1 VLGFPL
7 PYPQE
12 LLYSTIARAGVHD
25 GETSPKQLLD
35 SVFGDRKVIATVD
48 LPSHIE
54 KIAAQYPEK
63 LGLVSEKLIAEHT
76 LWPLY
81 APFIPDQRGRDI
93 KQWMMRKSY
102 GSAHLSSGIAASRIK
117 HKLAFY
123 LCPGCIDEQRAK
135 YGEAYWD
142 RCWQVPLI
150 RLCAKHGPLQESN
163 IHLNEEHRHA
173 FIDISE
179 VKCITELDVSD
190 NDRRFTAL
198 AIPLVQCSILESPT
212 YHQWTLLYQAFAKE
226 YGCLEGRGI
235 DHRHLF
241 RKYISRWGTSWLRQS
256 NLMPDITDT
265 SWLRGVFRKHR
276 KSFSFAE
283 HVTVIDALSEGQIT
297 ISQAIQ
303 RALLFPSEE
312 PKRKKL
318 ITVFESSN
326 SKDQIQWLAAI
337 SEKSPKQA
345 RQEHPALYAR
355 LYRAQYVWLMQEN
368 AEQRVPYS
376 NQNKRVNWN
385 DRDRQTA
392 KKLMQMITA
401 LEEDLSLPRLSRS
414 FLLRQLPNTA
424 SIEKNL
430 IKLPRCRTILKY
442 YSETI
447 AEYQIRRL
455 TVTTVRQRIDGLDI
469 KRWSLLRQAG
479 LSDERMT
486 DIATIFLNWLLT
498 GCLFSIF
505 GTLGDLD
512 LYFGP
517 CSVISPYL

>member
-1 VLGFPL
+1 MLGFPI

-35 SVFGDRKVIATVD
+35 SVFGDRKVVATVD
-48 LPSHIE
+48 LPSRVE
-54 KIAAQYPEK
+54 NIAAQYPKK
-63 LGLVSEKLIAEHT
+63 LGLVSDTLIIEHT

-81 APFIPDQRGRDI
+81 APFIPDKRRRAI
-93 KQWMMRKSY
+93 ERWMKRESY
-102 GSAHLSSGIAASRIK
+102 GSAHVLASGIAASRIK
-117 HKLAFY
+117 HKSALY
-123 LCPGCIDEQRAK
+123 LCPGCIKEQNSQ

-142 RCWQVPLI
+142 RRWQVPLI
-150 RLCAKHGPLQESN
+150 RLCEKHGPLHESN
-163 IHLNEEHRHA
+163 IRLNGENRHA
-173 FIDISE
+173 FVDISE
-179 VKCITELDVSD
+179 VQYSTELDVSD
-190 NDRRFTAL
+190 NDKRFAML
-198 AIPLVQCSILESPT
+198 AIPLLQNDILKSPT
-212 YHQWTLLYQAFAKE
+212 YHQWTLLYQSFAKE
-226 YGCLEGRGI
+226 YSCLEGRRM
-235 DHRHLF
+235 DHRQIF
-241 RKYISRWGTSWLRQS
+241 RKYISRWGDSWLRQS
-256 NLMPDITDT
+256 YLMPGTKDT
-265 SWLRGVFRKHR
+265 SWLRGIFRKHR

-283 HVTVIDALSEGQIT
+283 HISVIDALSEGQIT

-318 ITVFESSN
+318 ITAFEPSN

-337 SEKSPKQA
+337 SEKCPKQA

-355 LYRAQYVWLMQEN
+355 LYRTHNVWLMQVN
-368 AEQRVPYS
+368 AGNRVPS
-376 NQNKRVNWN
+376 PNQNNRVNWN

-392 KKLMQMITA
+392 KKLMQIITA

-414 FLLRQLPNTA
+414 FLLHQLPNTA

-430 IKLPRCRTILKY
+430 NKLPRCRTILKY

-455 TVTTVRQRIDGLDI
+455 TVAAVKQRMDGLDI
-469 KRWSLLRQAG
+469 KRWSLLRQTG

-486 DIATIFLNWLLT
+486 EIANIFLDWLLKE
-498 GCLFSIF
+498 
-505 GTLGDLD
+505 
-512 LYFGP
+512 
-517 CSVISPYL
+517 

>member
-1 VLGFPL
+1 MLGFPL

-54 KIAAQYPEK
+54 NIAAQYPEN
-63 LGLVSEKLIAEHT
+63 LGLIADTLIIEHT

-81 APFIPDQRGRDI
+81 APFIPDKRRRAIG
-93 KQWMMRKSY
+93 KWMKRESY
-102 GSAHLSSGIAASRIK
+102 GSAHVLASGIAASRIK
-117 HKLAFY
+117 HKSALY
-123 LCPGCIDEQRAK
+123 LCPGCIDEQKAE

-142 RCWQVPLI
+142 RRWQVPLI
-150 RLCAKHGPLQESN
+150 RLCGKHGPLHESN
-163 IHLNEEHRHA
+163 IRLNGENRHA
-173 FIDISE
+173 FVDISE
-179 VKCITELDVSD
+179 VQYSTELDVSD
-190 NDRRFTAL
+190 NDRRFTML
-198 AIPLVQCSILESPT
+198 AIPLLQNDILNSPT

-226 YGCLEGRGI
+226 YGCLVGKRI
-235 DHRHLF
+235 DHRQIF
-241 RKYISRWGTSWLRQS
+241 RKYISRWGGSWLRQS
-256 NLMPDITDT
+256 YLIPGTTDT
-265 SWLRGVFRKHR
+265 SWLRGIFRKHR

-283 HVTVIDALSEGQIT
+283 HITVVDALSEGQIT

-312 PKRKKL
+312 PKRNKL
-318 ITVFESSN
+318 ITVPEPSN

-337 SEKSPKQA
+337 SGKSPKQA

-355 LYRAQYVWLMQEN
+355 LYRAQYVWLLQVN
-368 AEQRVPYS
+368 AKKRVPYPS
-376 NQNKRVNWN
+376 PNNRVNWS
-385 DRDRQTA
+385 DRDRKTA
-392 KKLMQMITA
+392 KKLMQIITA

-414 FLLRQLPNTA
+414 FLLHQLPNNA

-430 IKLPRCRTILKY
+430 NKLPRCRTILKY
-442 YSETI
+442 YSETT

-455 TVTTVRQRIDGLDI
+455 TVAAVKQRMDGLDI
-469 KRWSLLRQAG
+469 RRWSLLRQAG

-486 DIATIFLNWLLT
+486 EIANIFLDGLIT
-498 GCLFSIF
+498 E
-505 GTLGDLD
+505 
-512 LYFGP
+512 
-517 CSVISPYL
+517 

>member
-1 VLGFPL
+1 MLGFPI
-7 PYPQE
+7 PYPHE

-35 SVFGDRKVIATVD
+35 SVFDDRKVIATVD

-54 KIAAQYPEK
+54 KIAAQYPEN
-63 LGLVSEKLIAEHT
+63 LGLVAEKLIGEHT

-81 APFIPDQRGRDI
+81 SPFIPEQRGRAI
-93 KQWMMRKSY
+93 KQWMMSKSY
-102 GSAHLSSGIAASRIK
+102 GSAHLASGIAASRIK
-117 HKLAFY
+117 HKLALY
-123 LCPGCIDEQRAK
+123 LCPACMDEQKAE

-142 RCWQVPLI
+142 RRWQVPLI
-150 RLCAKHGPLQESN
+150 RLCGKHGPLQESN
-163 IHLNEEHRHA
+163 IRLNEEHRHA
-173 FIDISE
+173 FVDISE
-179 VKCITELDVSD
+179 VQCSIELDVSD
-190 NDRRFTAL
+190 NDRRFTTL
-198 AIPLVQCSILESPT
+198 AIPLLQNDILKSPT
-212 YHQWTLLYQAFAKE
+212 YHQWTLLYQAFAGE
-226 YGCLEGRGI
+226 YGCLEGKRI
-235 DHRHLF
+235 DHRQLF
-241 RKYISRWGTSWLRQS
+241 RKYISRWGASWLQQS
-256 NLMPDITDT
+256 NLMPDITET
-265 SWLRGVFRKHR
+265 SWLRGIFRKHR

-283 HVTVIDALSEGQIT
+283 HITVVDALSAGQIT

-318 ITVFESSN
+318 IRVSEPSN

-355 LYRAQYVWLMQEN
+355 LYRTRYVWLMQVN
-368 AEQRVPYS
+368 AGNRVPYP

-392 KKLMQMITA
+392 KKLMQMITE

-414 FLLRQLPNTA
+414 FLLHQLPNTA

-430 IKLPRCRTILKY
+430 NKLPRCRTILKY

-455 TVTTVRQRIDGLDI
+455 TVAAVKQRMDGLDI
-469 KRWSLLRQAG
+469 RRWSLLRQAG

-486 DIATIFLNWLLT
+486 EIANIFLNGLLT
-498 GCLFSIF
+498 E
-505 GTLGDLD
+505 
-512 LYFGP
+512 
-517 CSVISPYL
+517 